1 MPAQQASPEVRA
13 LRWAAALGTALG
25 LLATLV
31 AAPPAPAAVAA
42 PALDTAITA
51 GPAEGAVIEDPR
63 PSFSFEATLAGAPLP
78 GANFL
83 CSVDQAPTVPCT
95 SPFQTNGLEEGGHSF
110 AVFAEH
116 AQQLLVDPTPA
127 ERSFAVIEPEEECEV
142 FEDEDGVE
150 EEEEECAEEEAEDSR
165 VPPEECVLRSARA
178 RLFTY
183 SSQDRIRLVIR
194 YTAFDPG
201 DVYVEYR
208 LSGAKGGLKLGTA
221 HQHFEKRG
229 LLRVNQRLGEN
240 AMSRVRAAKRFT
252 VVMTIPTAPRFCHH
266 YDTRHLTIRRT
277 IKSQAVWFQSDSVF
291 GS

>member
-1 MPAQQASPEVRA
+1 MPAQQASPEARA
-13 LRWAAALGTALG
+13 LRWAAALGTALV

-31 AAPPAPAAVAA
+31 AAPPAPAALG
-42 PALDTAITA
+42 PGLDTVITS

-63 PSFSFEATLAGAPLP
+63 PSFSFEATLAGAPF
-78 GANFL
+78 AAATFL
-83 CSVDQAPTVPCT
+83 CSVDKAPAAPCT
-95 SPFQTNGLEEGGHSF
+95 SPFQTDGLEEGAHSF
-110 AVFAEH
+110 AVFAEG

-150 EEEEECAEEEAEDSR
+150 EEAGECEEERAEDSR

-183 SSQDRIRLVIR
+183 SSQNRIRLVIR

-201 DVYVEYR
+201 DVYVDYR
-208 LSGAKGGLKLGTA
+208 LSGAKGGLRLGTA
-221 HQHFEKRG
+221 HQHFERRG
-229 LLRVNQRLGEN
+229 LLRVSQRLGEN

-252 VVMTIPTAPRFCHH
+252 VVMTIPAAPRFCRR